1 MFLRVSGYVTVMLEY
16 EVFCFPDGVF
26 SAGNLWYS
34 SLRQLYVNKR
44 CDLCWSYIQM
54 FCPQPAQQS
63 ASGHSPESFTCG
75 ATHRHADQVP
85 TDPFFLWGHS
95 FAETVCACV
104 CLMSRFRTLF
114 LDHLELHF
122 SEVLSSAVA
131 MVSERKDAVRLELE
145 LQLLQ
150 LNPEHIQTHICQPRL
165 GSTHRHT
172 HVFL

>member
-1 MFLRVSGYVTVMLEY
+1 MKFS
-16 EVFCFPDGVF
+16 VFQME
-26 SAGNLWYS
+26 S
-34 SLRQLYVNKR
+34 SLLEICDIHLY
-44 CDLCWSYIQM
+44 
-54 FCPQPAQQS
+54 A
-63 ASGHSPESFTCG
+63 SFTSTRGVTYAGPTFRCF
-75 ATHRHADQVP
+75 APNLPNNLHQDTHLRALP
-85 TDPFFLWGHS
+85 AELLTDTLTRYPQILS
-95 FAETVCACV
+95 FCEETPLLRLVCVCV

-131 MVSERKDAVRLELE
+131 MVSERKEAVRLELE

-172 HVFL
+172 HVLL